1 MRLLKHVTS
10 KYIDEITSEDTI
22 LIVPVLPVSLFSRK
36 SVRKNRQSISG
47 DVLPCLVMFNTKID
61 WPRVVSVSN
70 VYTQVLYMSKYD
82 TWYQVYI
89 YIYIYIPGTVR
100 NINTAVQQ

>member
-89 YIYIYIPGTVR
+89 YIPGTVR